1 MTSISESTHDLPRYS
16 IFAADCPA
24 EAGRDI
30 LLRLLAMAASA
41 TVAVAVMAL
50 AVAHFASA

>member
-24 EAGRDI
+24 EVGRAI
-30 LLRLLAMAASA
+30 VLRLLAMAASA
-41 TVAVAVMAL
+41 TVAVAIMAF
-50 AVAHFASA
+50 AMAHFAGA